1 MGTIRKV
8 LFLIVILLL
17 AFTQTKPAQMS
28 DYCYVPP
35 FISNAVKPNVLIV
48 MDFSGSMQF
57 PAYVPCDFLGYTQQ
71 KTANC
76 GTSYITS
83 SSPAK
88 YDTNKIYSGYFN
100 PNKCYSYS
108 GSNFVEANCDCSN
121 KIGTSSCISGNL
133 LNWISATRI
142 DIARW
147 VLTGGRSSS
156 SQGNTFLISEGAI
169 YTIYDSNLK
178 CQFQITAGQPSNRSL
193 TIRNYNGTCPL
204 GNNAINNAQLQI
216 RPSDPSSIKGIIH
229 SFCDTSNLNGQI
241 NEKCQLIMEFMVFA
255 SDGRYGEIKVG
266 KQATIS
272 QLINAINN
280 ELPYYGTPTGEA
292 LWEAYDF
299 YKQSND
305 NNYEENTA
313 YIGRGNGNTDPY
325 YDGSGQNSYAV
336 SCRKSFV
343 LLLSDGAWNGN
354 VDPVVPARI
363 MATQD
368 LRSDL
373 PGKQNVYTYAVY
385 AFGDLDPNT
394 KLQGRQAMITT
405 AIFGGFD
412 DRDNNTWPYPF
423 TNIQY
428 PNGSGTCSSL
438 EYTIRTNIQTPTQT
452 YCNSRGVQYPLPQC
466 NPNSSWDPKC
476 AEWDTAQPP
485 KGLPYNFYEADDAE
499 SLKSALLS
507 AFADILKRASSG
519 STVAT
524 LSSRYQSSAVVIQPG
539 FHPEFN
545 SIKWL
550 GIFRGYWIDSLGNF
564 REDSI
569 RDKILTIFGN
579 AIDKI
584 FRIFFDEEHQPKA
597 AVFNDDPDQNPNAC
611 TNYQEKYLLE
621 ELIPTIDF
629 DCKLALTD
637 EDSRNILYLNN
648 SNQLR
653 DFISSE
659 GCLNGW
665 TSIDMSL
672 TDQQCSDVIQYHRGQ
687 KYNENHPVLYVR
699 RERELDNIS
708 KICPGYSSGSDVP
721 WKLGPIVYSTP
732 TVASNEPL
740 ISKYIITYGDSTYE
754 NFVNQPAYK
763 NRRSIAFVSTGQGM
777 IHFFRIGFLK
787 ETGNSW
793 QPIKIT
799 NSPDT
804 ENQDQVGSE
813 EYALIPKNAL
823 PYMLWYGHKD
833 YCSAGGYIPILDY
846 RLDAFD
852 ATFYPG
858 YNSEANKDINSWR
871 TYLFVPMGLGGKRLT
886 DSNGNTIAS
895 SSMMLIDITD
905 YMATGQK
912 PKVVWEITLEDG
924 ALTTAYPAR
933 VRIGDRNKNGYWYFI
948 TGSGPKDPYAD
959 SYDKF
964 LSNPKLYIID
974 PSNGQILKKIDLS
987 PLIPP
992 NTRAAVGDLMEF
1004 DIDGDYQDDVV
1015 YFGMYGYDN
1024 NNRSWGGLFRI
1035 ALKVGPNTYR
1045 RPDQI
1050 TISDIKK
1057 VLDLDSFRTGNHT
1070 PPVFAAVSATKD
1082 ENQNLWVYVNTGLY
1096 LSPRHNQIPY
1106 DNYLIGFMDPCWN
1119 PAGKYFDPTCSITV
1133 SKNDLADANSISGY
1147 SNCNSTVLNF
1157 TSSQTKKMCSC
1168 DQNGCS
1174 QKDVVISTNSQVD
1187 QCKLQAGKKGW
1198 YYKFDSPALS
1208 HSRPLVAFGTVL
1220 SIYFKPSQDICTPVG
1235 ETYIAALNYKTGL
1248 PPANPPLATVGN
1260 TSGNTLKY
1268 SVFAGYGAPPL
1279 GEAFRY
1285 VSTPQGDRIIA
1296 QTSLGGL
1303 INIQFQGQRK
1313 PGRFV
1318 LWIEK

>member
-1 MGTIRKV
+1 MRRL
-8 LFLIVILLL
+8 LFFMVILLL

-255 SDGRYGEIKVG
+255 SDGRYGKIKVG

-524 LSSRYQSSAVVIQPG
+524 LSGRSQASQVVIQPY
-539 FHPEFN
+539 FRPTYPTANVEL
-545 SIKWL
+545 KWL
-550 GIFRGYWIDSLGNF
+550 GFLRSFWIDTKQNL
-564 REDSI
+564 REDTVESKVLNI
-569 RDKILTIFGN
+569 GGN
-579 AIDKI
+579 LIDKI
-584 FRIFFDEEHQPKA
+584 FQIFFDDNTNETKA
-597 AVFNDDPDQNPNAC
+597 SIVDDIDTCSSSTTKRLDEVIPVFDAGCRLAEIDPAQRKIYYNKGGNLTSFTTGEASNLTNIWKVCSNNQSILCTNKGDCGGNAC
-611 TNYQEKYLLE
+611 VSADASCIIRYIRGEDNPSGCTSYDYVKRPRTL
-621 ELIPTIDF
+621 DVSAF
-629 DCKLALTD
+629 CSALG
-637 EDSRNILYLNN
+637 
-648 SNQLR
+648 
-653 DFISSE
+653 IS
-659 GCLNGW
+659 GNK
-665 TSIDMSL
+665 
-672 TDQQCSDVIQYHRGQ
+672 V
-687 KYNENHPVLYVR
+687 
-699 RERELDNIS
+699 
-708 KICPGYSSGSDVP
+708 
-721 WKLGPIVYSTP
+721 WKLGDIINSSPAIAGPDPLNNYHLRYNDQSYLQYIVSESYKKRP
-732 TVASNEPL
+732 TVVAVGANDGMLHIFRVGYLKKTDEQYRPVRL
-740 ISKYIITYGDSTYE
+740 
-754 NFVNQPAYK
+754 VNDQF
-763 NRRSIAFVSTGQGM
+763 SSSSDLVGEEVFAF
-777 IHFFRIGFLK
+777 
-787 ETGNSW
+787 
-793 QPIKIT
+793 
-799 NSPDT
+799 
-804 ENQDQVGSE
+804 
-813 EYALIPKNAL
+813 IPKNAL
-823 PYMLWYGHKD
+823 PYLLWYGNQD
-833 YCSAGGYIPILDY
+833 YCHVPTVDY
-846 RLDAFD
+846 RVMIFD
-852 ATFYPG
+852 ANFGTAQNP
-858 YNSEANKDINSWR
+858 NWR
-871 TYLFVPMGLGGKRLT
+871 TLLVGAMGFGGKAITTSSGSFSSSVFVLDLT
-886 DSNGNTIAS
+886 DWLNNNLSGTPQLLWETSLPDGTLTLSFPAIA
-895 SSMMLIDITD
+895 
-905 YMATGQK
+905 
-912 PKVVWEITLEDG
+912 KVED
-924 ALTTAYPAR
+924 
-933 VRIGDRNKNGYWYFI
+933 NWYVLV
-948 TGSGPKDPYAD
+948 GSGPKHIDQTLGE
-959 SYDKF
+959 SYTN
-964 LSNPKLYIID
+964 SPKVYIFNLR
-974 PSNGQILKKIDLS
+974 NGSLVATEDVNVPGASFAI
-987 PLIPP
+987 
-992 NTRAAVGDLMEF
+992 GDIMPV
-1004 DIDGDYQDDVV
+1004 DIDNDYNDDVA
-1015 YFGMYGYDN
+1015 YFGLYGKKQSGSIFGALMRINFRAQNGYLNPN
-1024 NNRSWGGLFRI
+1024 NWTVSQAF
-1035 ALKVGPNTYR
+1035 
-1045 RPDQI
+1045 D
-1050 TISDIKK
+1050 
-1057 VLDLDSFRTGNHT
+1057 FGNS
-1070 PPVFAAVSATKD
+1070 PAPVFGAPSYTLD
-1082 ENQNLWVYVNTGLY
+1082 EYNNFWVFFGTGKY
-1096 LSPRHNQIPY
+1096 LSLADKTINY
-1106 DNYLIGFMDPCWN
+1106 TNYLIGFKH
-1119 PAGKYFDPTCSITV
+1119 GTKYDAWQSASTVYLSDLLNRTGWTTPIQIIETTQMCVCDKTGCSNREIVTDA
-1133 SKNDLADANSISGY
+1133 SGSLADEP
-1147 SNCNSTVLNF
+1147 ST
-1157 TSSQTKKMCSC
+1157 
-1168 DQNGCS
+1168 
-1174 QKDVVISTNSQVD
+1174 
-1187 QCKLQAGKKGW
+1187 GW
-1198 YYKFDSPALS
+1198 YIRLSGEAIYSQPFVFGGTVNTLSAVLPQDICSMEGSSKLYSLYYKTGTPYP
-1208 HSRPLVAFGTVL
+1208 RPTVL
-1220 SIYFKPSQDICTPVG
+1220 SPEAVVNNKVQQSINLGIG
-1235 ETYIAALNYKTGL
+1235 I
-1248 PPANPPLATVGN
+1248 
-1260 TSGNTLKY
+1260 
-1268 SVFAGYGAPPL
+1268 PPL
-1279 GEAFRY
+1279 GMPFQVVAGTGKEYQAY
-1285 VSTPQGDRIIA
+1285 AQIST
-1296 QTSLGGL
+1296 GGIL
-1303 INIQFQGQRK
+1303 KLQQQVTQ
-1313 PGRFV
+1313 PYEGRFL